1 MAVAAMERRRDFRDA
16 LLPLATNDF
25 ARLTLLASNVQKN
38 TLRIKFNADEK
49 TFALA
54 FNAAC

>member
-49 TFALA
+49 AFALA